1 MPMKQ
6 KKVNFFR
13 RDTKSQGGFTL
24 LEVVASLL
32 ILSVVFMG
40 ILAAFQRSCEKA
52 QLQFLRERAF
62 SVAQR
67 HMEMLIASHQEP
79 NSVGFSNVD
88 ELDPLFN
95 WQLELTRISGDS
107 SPPKPDLTNTVIK
120 ATIKVTLADADMLQ
134 MPPLEVA
141 RYFAWL
147 KPMSGA
153 IVAVPLTTEEEPL
166 WYTELRAKLG
176 REPTMEEI
184 MNEMLKSGE
193 LPQDLFEEMEEQEAN
208 ENQYNDLL
216 QQEVSR

>member
-1 MPMKQ
+1 MKQ
-6 KKVNFFR
+6 NKIFLFN
-13 RDTKSQGGFTL
+13 RDTRRQGGFTL

-40 ILAAFQRSCEKA
+40 FLAGFQRSCDKA

-67 HMEMLIASHQEP
+67 HIETLIASHQEP

-95 WQLELTRISGDS
+95 WQLELVRISGDS
-107 SPPKPDLTNTVIK
+107 AAPKPDLTNTVIK
-120 ATIKVTLADADMLQ
+120 ATIKVSLADADMLQ
-134 MPPLEVA
+134 MPPLEVT

-147 KPMSGA
+147 KPMPGS
-153 IVAVPLTTEEEPL
+153 IVSVPLMPEEEPL

-176 REPTMEEI
+176 REPTVEEI
-184 MNEMLKSGE
+184 MDEMLKANE

-208 ENQYNDLL
+208 ENQYNELL
-216 QQEVSR
+216 KQETSR